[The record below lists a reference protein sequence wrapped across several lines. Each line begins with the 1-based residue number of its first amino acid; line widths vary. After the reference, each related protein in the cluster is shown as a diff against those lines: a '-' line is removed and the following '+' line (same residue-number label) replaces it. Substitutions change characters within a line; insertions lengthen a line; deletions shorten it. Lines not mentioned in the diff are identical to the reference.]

1 MVAEPTPAY
10 LSIPGLLIVTA
21 AVLALA
27 SYRIRRMQINYGG
40 E

>member
-1 MVAEPTPAY
+1 MVAESTPAY

-27 SYRIRRMQINYGG
+27 SYRIRRMEIDYGG